1 MGSNQFL
8 ITDERYVTHKTK
20 TMKGLNPGVISTQPF
35 DIRLK
40 KALIM
45 QSKHAPMKLPWKTTL
60 DINSLTCE
68 FANTER

>member
-8 ITDERYVTHKTK
+8 ITGERYVAHKTK
-20 TMKGLNPGVISTQPF
+20 ESSKYVI
-35 DIRLK
+35 
-40 KALIM
+40 KACAEETSLEN
-45 QSKHAPMKLPWKTTL
+45 TL